1 MKVLFV
7 NGCIRAEKSRTLGIA
22 ESFLEAFSAAHQDV
36 EIVTEDLNELRLE
49 PLYHDTLE
57 ARDKAAGRCEWD
69 NEMFAPARR
78 FREADLVV
86 IAAPFWEG
94 TFPAAVHTYI
104 EHVCVTGL
112 TFKCTE
118 RGYEGLCRAENAVFI
133 TTRGGIYSDG
143 DAVGDDHAAPFL
155 RSVFKMLGIKRLHVI
170 DAEGLDIPGCDIDSK
185 LGAAK
190 ADAERLAENLM

>member
-7 NGCIRAEKSRTLGIA
+7 NGCLRAEKSRTLKIA
-22 ESFLEAFSAAHQDV
+22 ECFLEAFSAVHQDV
-36 EIVTEDLNELRLE
+36 EIVTEDLNEMRLE

-57 ARDKAAGRCEWD
+57 ARNEAAERSEWD

-78 FREADLVV
+78 FKSADLVV

-104 EHVCVTGL
+104 EHICVTGL
-112 TFKCTE
+112 TFECTE
-118 RGYEGLCRAENAVFI
+118 RGYEGCCNAENTAFI
-133 TTRGGIYSDG
+133 TTRGGIYSEG

-155 RSVFKMLGIKRLHVI
+155 QSVLKMLGIKYLHLI

-190 ADAERLAENLM
+190 ADAERLAKNIM